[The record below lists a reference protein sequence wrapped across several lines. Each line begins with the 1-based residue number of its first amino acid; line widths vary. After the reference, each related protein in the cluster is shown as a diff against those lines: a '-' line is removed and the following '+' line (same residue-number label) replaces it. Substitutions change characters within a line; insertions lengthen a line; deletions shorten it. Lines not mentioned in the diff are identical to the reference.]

1 MKFSKLVGLLVLFF
15 CFIINAQAQS
25 DYPNKPIKMI
35 VGFAP
40 GGGSDFI
47 ARMVAVKMGKIL
59 GQPIIID
66 NKPGAGGNLAAE
78 MALRSPP
85 DGYTIFLTAASYTVN
100 PSFYKLPFNSLKDIT
115 PISLLAKG
123 PFIIAVN
130 PDFPA
135 NNLKEMVDAIK
146 KNPGKYSYASAGNGS
161 IVHMVSEYFFDI
173 AGVTVDHVPY
183 KGTSPA
189 LTDTIAGHTQI
200 VFGTVAS
207 TLPFVKSGKLKA
219 LAVSTPK
226 RLPALPNIPTAS
238 ESGYPSYQVTNWH
251 GLIGPKGIPKEIQM
265 KLNKVVNQALNEKEI
280 DVDLASDGLA
290 AAGDTPEAFQAL
302 LISETARW
310 ASLAKKRDL
319 KAN

>member
-1 MKFSKLVGLLVLFF
+1 MNLPKLIGTLCLTLA
-15 CFIINAQAQS
+15 CLTGAHAQS
-25 DYPNKPIKMI
+25 DYPNKPIKLL

-47 ARMVAVKMGKIL
+47 ARMIAVKMGKIL
-59 GQPIIID
+59 GQSVIVD

-78 MALRSPP
+78 MALRSAP

-100 PSFYKLPFNSLKDIT
+100 PSFYKLPFDSLTDIT

-123 PFIIAVN
+123 PFIVAVN

-135 NNLKEMVDAIK
+135 KNLKEMVELIK

-161 IVHMVSEYFFDI
+161 IVHIVSEYFFDV
-173 AGVTVDHVPY
+173 AGVTIDHVPY

-207 TLPFVKSGKLKA
+207 TLPFVKSGKLRA

-226 RLPALPNIPTAS
+226 RLPALPSIPTAV
-238 ESGYPSYQVTNWH
+238 ESGYPAYQVTNWH
-251 GLIGPKGIPKEIQM
+251 GLIGPKGIPKDIQM
-265 KLNKVVNQALNEKEI
+265 KLNKAVNQALKEKGI
-280 DVDLASDGLA
+280 DADLASDGLT
-290 AAGDTPEAFQAL
+290 AAGDTPEAFQTL
-302 LISETARW
+302 LASETARW
-310 ASLAKKRDL
+310 AILAKKRNL
-319 KAN
+319 KAE

>member
-1 MKFSKLVGLLVLFF
+1 
-15 CFIINAQAQS
+15 
-25 DYPNKPIKMI
+25 MI
-35 VGFAP
+35 
-40 GGGSDFI
+40 
-47 ARMVAVKMGKIL
+47 AVKIGKIL
-59 GQPIIID
+59 GQSVVVD

-78 MALRSPP
+78 MALRSPA

-100 PSFYKLPFNSLKDIT
+100 PSFYKLPFDSLTDIT

-135 NNLKEMVDAIK
+135 TNLKEMVDLIK

-161 IVHMVSEYFFDI
+161 IVHIVSEYFFEV
-173 AGVTVDHVPY
+173 AEVTIDHVPY

-207 TLPFVKSGKLKA
+207 TLPFVKSGKLRA

-226 RLPALPNIPTAS
+226 RLPALSNIPTAI
-238 ESGYPSYQVTNWH
+238 ESGYPGYQVTNWH
-251 GLIGPKGIPKEIQM
+251 GLIGPKGIPKDIQM
-265 KLNKVVNQALNEKEI
+265 KLNKAVNQALKEKGI
-280 DVDLASDGLA
+280 DADLASDGLT
-290 AAGDTPEAFQAL
+290 AAGDTPEAFQTL
-302 LISETARW
+302 LASETARW
-310 ASLAKKRDL
+310 AILAKKRNL
-319 KAN
+319 KVE